1 MSTPLWICK
10 ARFSSEVIQNLLWSF
25 MLHARASIYFT
36 FNYLYRF
43 LYLCC
48 GFVLF
53 QLFSVVAVLCSFIFS
68 ISVYGLSLYFII
80 VCIFLRI
87 KMVIWSIG
95 LPSGYRSA
103 FTNNS
108 CSKIRSVHVIYP
120 IWSDLIWPDLN
131 CTGQTADHPLW
142 CNSCTAR
149 SKPRPPY
156 YRQRSIWTD
165 FSAKYRSRNELQRPV
180 AASCRAAR

>member
-120 IWSDLIWPDLN
+120 IWSDLIWSDL
-131 CTGQTADHPLW
+131 TWTVLD
-142 CNSCTAR
+142 
-149 SKPRPPY
+149 
-156 YRQRSIWTD
+156 RQRTIPSDVTLALDDLSPVPALLPSTFYLNWFLGKISI
-165 FSAKYRSRNELQRPV
+165 L
-180 AASCRAAR
+180 